1 MGIQDSV
8 VATILAGERAQQFKA
23 GLSACPGVA
32 LQMRG

>member
-23 GLSACPGVA
+23 GLSSCPGVA
-32 LQMRG
+32 QPARG